1 MATPMMPLHR
11 HRFVQ
16 ELISPTFYVQLFRT
30 KVLNETLLFLDFRF
44 VLFWRKNI
52 GAKAARIILVKLTPD
67 FQDKKVVIIFALR
80 SVTTTTVK
88 DNYKKCVT
96 SPTTLCRVYK

>member
-1 MATPMMPLHR
+1 MMPLHR

-16 ELISPTFYVQLFRT
+16 ESISPTFYVQICHT
-30 KVLNETLLFLDFRF
+30 KVLNETLLYLDFRF
-44 VLFWRKNI
+44 VLFWRKSI
-52 GAKAARIILVKLTPD
+52 GAKAARIMLVKLTPD

-88 DNYKKCVT
+88 DKNKKGVT
-96 SPTTLCRVYK
+96 SPTTLCRMYK